1 MDYNGIFCHN
11 HAQTIKDVMNYAKT
25 GIRADTEEGR
35 VFGGRYR
42 LSRKAIIA
50 SHVLDVLLAI
60 LIIYGTYKFWS
71 WLM

>member
-1 MDYNGIFCHN
+1 
-11 HAQTIKDVMNYAKT
+11 MNYAKT

-60 LIIYGTYKFWS
+60 LIIYATYKFWS